1 VTTSQ
6 NDLTLTAIFYNNP
19 DEYPPI
25 INGVRLLAKAGWK
38 VNLLC
43 RDNGRQWNVAYPD
56 KAHVERIRA
65 NKSSSWQEY
74 FGFLIQ
80 VLRHGG
86 RDSRLFVGHDMHG
99 FLPARLLASRFR
111 RRLVYQ
117 CHEIADPARPLPL
130 GSRIVQMFERRF
142 ALSSD
147 LVIAP
152 DRDRAQILADALCLR
167 QAPLVAANSPLTQPK
182 SSGLALRSALA
193 AQQKSFDKIVLRQGR
208 IGVGHAIEPT
218 LRSMPS
224 WTDKRWG
231 FVVMGRGDREYLNHL
246 ARVARSLGVDQQFAI
261 LPPVGYDQVADY
273 TPGADV
279 GHALYEPI
287 DLTNTHTT
295 TSSNKTMEY
304 MAAGLPLLVLDAP
317 SLRRL
322 VETHQCGVAAK
333 DISPPSI
340 ADAVNALLGCPAR
353 TMQLGQAGRKAFE
366 EVFCYDRQFAPAV
379 EIFRQLSA
387 RKR

>member
-1 VTTSQ
+1 VSASQ

-43 RDNGRQWNVAYPD
+43 RDNGRQWNVAYPNE
-56 KAHVERIRA
+56 AQVERIRA

-142 ALSSD
+142 ARSSD

-152 DRDRAQILADALCLR
+152 DRDRAQILSDALCLR
-167 QAPLVAANSPLTQPK
+167 QAPLVAANSPLTQPR
-182 SSGLALRSALA
+182 SSGEALRGALTV
-193 AQQKSFDKIVLRQGR
+193 QGKNFEKVVLRQGR

-224 WTDKRWG
+224 WANKRWG
-231 FVVMGRGDREYLNHL
+231 FAVMGSGDSEYLNHL
-246 ARVARSLGVDQQFAI
+246 GRIARDLGVDQQFAI
-261 LPPVGYDQVADY
+261 LPPVGYDRVAEY

-304 MAAGLPLLVLDAP
+304 MAAGLPLLVLDTP
-317 SLRRL
+317 PLRRL
-322 VETHQCGVAAK
+322 VETHQCGVTARAT
-333 DISPPSI
+333 SPESI
-340 ADAVNALLGCPAR
+340 AEAVNTLLGDSGRAAR
-353 TMQLGQAGRKAFE
+353 MGQAGRRAFE
-366 EVFCYDRQFAPAV
+366 DVFCYERQFAPAL
-379 EIFRQLSA
+379 EMIYQLS
-387 RKR
+387 RPI